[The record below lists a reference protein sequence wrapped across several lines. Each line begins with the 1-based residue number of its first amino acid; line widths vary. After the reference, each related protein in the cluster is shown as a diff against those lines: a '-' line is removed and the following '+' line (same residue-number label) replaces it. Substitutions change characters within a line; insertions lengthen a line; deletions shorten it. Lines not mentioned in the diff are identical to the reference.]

1 MQSLKRCACIWPMW
15 FAPRLRTAPCR
26 PFGGTSVRA
35 TGCRVFDRFSAR
47 PRPSRQRDE
56 RKHQHD
62 RLHIS
67 LQVGFGHTRV
77 NTDAHALVLR
87 NFRDAGGKNLMS
99 RGEFAV
105 HSNQHIARS
114 TSLPPR
120 EALPRSHHAT
130 AVGTRKYVATRA
142 RQGWAPCAR
151 EWLACVV
158 NIRFAISAPHRPRSP
173 AACGRGCSARI
184 STHDPDEIGDRAGA
198 NGLLSTTEPG
208 ATVKAR
214 G

>member
-1 MQSLKRCACIWPMW
+1 VSLIG
-15 FAPRLRTAPCR
+15 FLRGLGR
-26 PFGGTSVRA
+26 
-35 TGCRVFDRFSAR
+35 D
-47 PRPSRQRDE
+47 RQRDE
-56 RKHQHD
+56 RKHQYD

-67 LQVGFGHTRV
+67 LQVGLGHTRV

-87 NFRDAGGKNLMS
+87 NFCDAGGKNLMS

-105 HSNQHIARS
+105 HSDQHIARS

-158 NIRFAISAPHRPRSP
+158 DTRFAISASHRPRSP

-184 STHDPDEIGDRAGA
+184 STHDPDEIGDRAAA
-198 NGLLSTTEPG
+198 NGLLSTAEPG